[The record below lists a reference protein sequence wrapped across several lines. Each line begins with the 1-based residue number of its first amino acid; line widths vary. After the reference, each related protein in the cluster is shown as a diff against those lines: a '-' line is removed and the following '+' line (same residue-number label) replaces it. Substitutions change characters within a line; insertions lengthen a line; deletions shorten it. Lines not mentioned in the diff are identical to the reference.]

1 MVIVLK
7 RNEEGEV
14 EKLTCVIDYKIPE
27 GQVFMKV

>member
-27 GQVFMKV
+27 GQVFTKV